1 MINLTIIKMFVDSKY
16 FINKI
21 NEINSVENSQS
32 NSGKSTKE
40 TNSEIKVSKSINS
53 NMNENNNSSNYN
65 NGDNNNI
72 LSYNNNR
79 TNNLLDNNSEKNDS
93 LNNNNNIINNDN
105 KENSNQENYNLQ
117 LNNDND
123 NNNDNNNDDNNN
135 DDNNNNGNNND
146 NVNTEN
152 NYSDLFGHK
161 CSKEFN
167 PKEVPS
173 ENISIKIK
181 NEISIN
187 NSLDIMENDIENF
200 LKNSNYILDNN
211 KEENN
216 NLNKEE
222 HSVNR
227 YYQDYKKYIS
237 ELNGKELKNDKK
249 ILYDN
254 FKEFIKFIDK
264 IEKEFTN
271 IKVNFNIKI
280 VLFFNENKEKENG
293 QFKNINCEYK
303 IKSIY
308 FNVIDNK
315 TIFIDKDILNNDKN
329 DKNITNFK
337 SLLNKLNFAISS
349 LSSLNRRSGNSS
361 NSTQTL
367 NYIINSLSV
376 PSPLNIIE
384 FLKII
389 RNHAECAN
397 YIKELSNGL
406 FISGGDSK
414 LILYNDM
421 TYEFED
427 EILIKNHNIFELE
440 NNEKDINIIICSD
453 KENIKQIN
461 IINNSKSFQVINE
474 KANIKSRIFFKF
486 NKDYIICNIEGIFL
500 KNDLFSTITISN
512 QTSILKKSYWT
523 GIQIN
528 SKIIALISNKT
539 LSNGEDKLI
548 FYNYYSKRIIKYF
561 ENYSFTLSQNN
572 LTLMPKIDTTNK
584 ILLCACKKYKEGQKN
599 GILLLKLNLS
609 NNFQVL
615 SNKFYETK
623 NFEVYCF
630 CPISK
635 FYNINDL
642 NFVLKKNNK
651 MIETDF
657 FLVGG
662 LNLEN
667 NQGMIKLYK
676 VNYNKKKFEK
686 TEIEFVKDIEIKPN
700 DENNP
705 FDGFKGAITCIIQS
719 KYNGNILVT
728 CSDGNVIL
736 FTIPNVSFY

>member
-1 MINLTIIKMFVDSKY
+1 M
-16 FINKI
+16 
-21 NEINSVENSQS
+21 
-32 NSGKSTKE
+32 
-40 TNSEIKVSKSINS
+40 
-53 NMNENNNSSNYN
+53 
-65 NGDNNNI
+65 
-72 LSYNNNR
+72 
-79 TNNLLDNNSEKNDS
+79 
-93 LNNNNNIINNDN
+93 
-105 KENSNQENYNLQ
+105 
-117 LNNDND
+117 
-123 NNNDNNNDDNNN
+123 
-135 DDNNNNGNNND
+135 
-146 NVNTEN
+146 
-152 NYSDLFGHK
+152 
-161 CSKEFN
+161 
-167 PKEVPS
+167 
-173 ENISIKIK
+173 
-181 NEISIN
+181 
-187 NSLDIMENDIENF
+187 
-200 LKNSNYILDNN
+200 
-211 KEENN
+211 
-216 NLNKEE
+216 
-222 HSVNR
+222 
-227 YYQDYKKYIS
+227 
-237 ELNGKELKNDKK
+237 
-249 ILYDN
+249 
-254 FKEFIKFIDK
+254 
-264 IEKEFTN
+264 
-271 IKVNFNIKI
+271 
-280 VLFFNENKEKENG
+280 
-293 QFKNINCEYK
+293 NINCEYK
-303 IKSIY
+303 IKSVDL
-308 FNVIDNK
+308 NVIDNK
-315 TIFIDKDILNNDKN
+315 TLFIDKDILNNDKN

-584 ILLCACKKYKEGQKN
+584 ILLCACKKYKDDQKN
-599 GILLLKLNLS
+599 GILLLKLDLKNNLK
-609 NNFQVL
+609 VL
-615 SNKFYETK
+615 SQNFYETE

-630 CPISK
+630 CPIFK
-635 FYNINDL
+635 LNKINIL
-642 NFVLKKNNK
+642 NEENNQ
-651 MIETDF
+651 IFETEY

-662 LNLEN
+662 FNSDKN
-667 NQGMIKLYK
+667 HGFIKLYK
-676 VNYNKKKFEK
+676 VNYNKDNFEK
-686 TEIEFVKDIEIKPN
+686 TEIEYIKNIEEDFIS
-700 DENNP
+700 
-705 FDGFKGAITCIIQS
+705 GFKGYVTCIIQS
-719 KYNGNILVT
+719 IYDGKFFIT
-728 CSDGNVIL
+728 CSDGSVYIL
-736 FTIPNVSFY
+736 NDVNFKFYIL